1 MMEASDIISIVSITF
16 SSMISICS
24 FLFAW
29 KEKKHIIEHNERHTE
44 RNEIV
49 NVFSEYMS
57 STSVAKLGVYLCRAA
72 SQKANESVSSFCQ
85 ITDQFIDKLEYS
97 SFKVLSVKELQSDA
111 ISKEIADLINR
122 YQGIVYRLNDLK
134 AICSLD
140 KLTSTQEDDVGRMV
154 SSIEQSIAKVK
165 EMRNSIIEKMQN
177 IVCEYTKRIKK

>member
-1 MMEASDIISIVSITF
+1 MLPIAFNLT
-16 SSMISICS
+16 
-24 FLFAW
+24 
-29 KEKKHIIEHNERHTE
+29 
-44 RNEIV
+44 
-49 NVFSEYMS
+49 
-57 STSVAKLGVYLCRAA
+57 
-72 SQKANESVSSFCQ
+72 
-85 ITDQFIDKLEYS
+85 
-97 SFKVLSVKELQSDA
+97 
-111 ISKEIADLINR
+111 SKETLAQRQKLLESMRQNLLINR